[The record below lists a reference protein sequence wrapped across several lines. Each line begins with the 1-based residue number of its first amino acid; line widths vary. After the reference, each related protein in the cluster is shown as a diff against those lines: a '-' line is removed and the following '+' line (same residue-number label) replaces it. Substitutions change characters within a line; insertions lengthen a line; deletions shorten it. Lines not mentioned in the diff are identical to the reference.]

1 MMKSLQ
7 KICAADTRREIDD
20 YYSDIDMTRRENET
34 FQSGIKEKLD
44 WIRQSLLDMQFVLV
58 DDDERHGSA
67 CPYSD
72 EEIRTTAFLQFLHE
86 NRGRSL

>member
-7 KICAADTRREIDD
+7 KVTAADTRREIDD
-20 YYSDIDMTRRENET
+20 YYTDIDMSRRENET
-34 FQSGIKEKLD
+34 LQSRIKEKLD
-44 WIRQSLLDMQFVLV
+44 WIRQSLLDKQFVLV

-72 EEIRTTAFLQFLHE
+72 EEIKATAFIQFLHE